1 MEKHLLDNDILCLT
15 ETKLEINEDSYMM
28 ESALEIQFK
37 IHFKSNINKFKNIEY
52 EYSGEI
58 TISSNINFNAI
69 SIFTQ
74 KSNNLPIP
82 QSQSH

>member
-37 IHFKSNINKFKNIEY
+37 IHSKSNQI
-52 EYSGEI
+52 
-58 TISSNINFNAI
+58 
-69 SIFTQ
+69 
-74 KSNNLPIP
+74 
-82 QSQSH
+82 